1 MLICAQYFFR
11 IRNSILKFLLYFPY
25 QRDFSC
31 AILKVFLVMLTYG
44 AASYSSA
51 DFLLRVSAAL
61 TYGGWGCGFCLL
73 RRGKNYAMIQ
83 KM

>member
-1 MLICAQYFFR
+1 
-11 IRNSILKFLLYFPY
+11 
-25 QRDFSC
+25 
-31 AILKVFLVMLTYG
+31 MLTYG

-83 KM
+83 KMQERMDNYG